1 MALRAE
7 KARMAEESDIAARM
21 VRLEADN
28 KRLRRLLDE
37 AGAPDGLRH
46 GLRDTMAM
54 LRAVLRLSAETAD
67 SVENYATH
75 LEGRLDAIARVRVTA
90 DTFGEV
96 NLHTLI
102 SDELMIHLIREGDQ
116 AALDGPAVRLRPK
129 AAQLVALAIHE
140 LCSNAV
146 EHGAFGLAEGG
157 VEVRWSV
164 DGTGATSAGEL
175 TLAWKETGGS
185 AIGPPARQ
193 GFGMQ
198 VLTEMLSYEL
208 GARVDLAFEAGGLRC
223 IIQFSLTPRVGHI
236 VDETDFEESGE
247 PG

>member
-164 DGTGATSAGEL
+164 DGTSATSAGEL

-208 GARVDLAFEAGGLRC
+208 GARVDLAF
-223 IIQFSLTPRVGHI
+223 
-236 VDETDFEESGE
+236 
-247 PG
+247 

>member
-1 MALRAE
+1 
-7 KARMAEESDIAARM
+7 MAEGPEFAARLA
-21 VRLEADN
+21 RLEADN
-28 KRLRRLLDE
+28 TRLRRLLDE

-67 SVENYATH
+67 SVESYATH

-102 SDELMIHLIREGDQ
+102 SDELMIHLIREGEQ

-129 AAQLVALAIHE
+129 AAQLVALAVHE

-146 EHGAFGLAEGG
+146 EHGAFGLAQGG

-164 DGTGATSAGEL
+164 EGASAGATPAEIL
-175 TLAWKETGGS
+175 TLGWKETGGAS
-185 AIGPPARQ
+185 IGPPAGH

-208 GARVDLAFEAGGLRC
+208 AARVDLAFEADGLRC
-223 IIQFSLTPRVGHI
+223 TIRFPLTPRVGHT
-236 VDETDFEESGE
+236 VDDIDLEDNGE
-247 PG
+247 PA

>member
-1 MALRAE
+1 
-7 KARMAEESDIAARM
+7 MAEGSDIAARM

-28 KRLRRLLDE
+28 TRLRRLLDE

-102 SDELMIHLIREGDQ
+102 SDELMIHLIREGEQ

-129 AAQLVALAIHE
+129 AAQLVALAVHE

-146 EHGAFGLAEGG
+146 EHGAFGLAEGE

-164 DGTGATSAGEL
+164 DGAGATPAGEL
-175 TLAWKETGGS
+175 TLVWKETGG
-185 AIGPPARQ
+185 AGIGPPARQ

-208 GARVDLAFEAGGLRC
+208 GAKVDLAFEADGLRC
-223 IIQFSLTPRVGHI
+223 TVRFPLTPRVGRV
-236 VDETDFEESGE
+236 VDETDFEENGE

>member
-1 MALRAE
+1 
-7 KARMAEESDIAARM
+7 MAEGPELAARL

-28 KRLRRLLDE
+28 TRLRRLLDE

-67 SVENYATH
+67 SVESYATH

-102 SDELMIHLIREGDQ
+102 SDELMIHLIREGEQ

-129 AAQLVALAIHE
+129 AAQLVALAVHE

-146 EHGAFGLAEGG
+146 EHGAFGLAQGG

-164 DGTGATSAGEL
+164 AGAGAGAPPAEIL
-175 TLAWKETGGS
+175 TLGWKETGGS
-185 AIGPPARQ
+185 GIGPPAGH

-208 GARVDLAFEAGGLRC
+208 AARVDLAFEADGLRC
-223 IIQFSLTPRVGHI
+223 TMRFPLTPRVGHT
-236 VDETDFEESGE
+236 VDDTDLEENGE
-247 PG
+247 PA